1 MKFIVTEEPGKNG
14 ELEKVDPA
22 IPFAPED
29 ILNKSMALFKNQS
42 PKDLPP
48 FPGTDKRDFLQRAE
62 EMNKNTAKTYNQLLL
77 IEYEAIDVFV
87 LLNNLKN

>member
-1 MKFIVTEEPGKNG
+1 
-14 ELEKVDPA
+14 
-22 IPFAPED
+22 
-29 ILNKSMALFKNQS
+29 MALFKNQS

-48 FPGTDKRDFLQRAE
+48 FPGTDKRDFWQRAE

-87 LLNNLKN
+87 LLNNLKKIIQICRKKNTIQMRYLRG